1 MKLRDWQVDCV
12 DTALNHY
19 ASGKRHFLCLATPG
33 AGKTVMAAEVAAKLF
48 EQDKIDFVLC
58 FAPSI
63 TVSEGFTYTFTNRFK
78 ARFDGVIG
86 AVGCTY
92 TYQNI
97 VFFKEDF
104 WQLLQQHRILVVFDE
119 IHHCAGSSLE
129 DANAWGEGIIANI
142 QSQAEYTLA
151 LTGTPWRSDKAPIV
165 LSNYVGDDAKIQ
177 CDYSYGLTEAVR
189 DGVCRSPKLVLID
202 NDKMSVTDEEK
213 RLKTFESFKALLKE
227 SMVSYQSVITN
238 HQVMRH
244 ILQRGCD
251 KLTNIRRMNPQAGG
265 LVVASSVDHAR
276 QIIRMLREDHN
287 QSAVLVTYK
296 QVKPS
301 DIITQFRHSS
311 TQWVVSVGMVSEG
324 TDIPRLQVCCHLSR
338 VKTELYFRQVLGR
351 ILRVN
356 DAINQE
362 AWLYTFAEPKLAEFA
377 HRIDQDLPDEAV
389 IINDSI
395 HDDYVESGRA
405 KQSNHKRQS
414 ILSDLHFDWE
424 ESARDVLTNLR
435 ASDNRD
441 NNVPPSISHHSLAIL
456 GKYREQVIASFDAP
470 L

>member
-1 MKLRDWQVDCV
+1 MKLRQWQADSVI
-12 DTALNHY
+12 TALNHY
-19 ASGKRHFLCLATPG
+19 DSGKRHFLCLATPG

-63 TVSEGFTYTFTNRFK
+63 TVAEGITYTFSNRFK

-86 AVGCTY
+86 AVGCAY

-97 VFFKEDF
+97 LFFKEDF
-104 WQLLQQHRILVVFDE
+104 WQLLQHNRVLVVFDE

-129 DANAWGEGIIANI
+129 NANAWGEEIIANV

-151 LTGTPWRSDKAPIV
+151 LTGTPWRSDKAPIA
-165 LSNYVGDDAKIQ
+165 LANYVGDDAKIE
-177 CDYSYGLTEAVR
+177 CDYSYGLKEAVS

-202 NDKMSVTDEEK
+202 NDKMSVTDEVQEC
-213 RLKTFESFKALLKE
+213 KTFGSFKALLKE
-227 SMVSYQSVITN
+227 SMVSYQSVISN
-238 HQVMRH
+238 RQVMLY
-244 ILQRGCD
+244 ILKKGCH
-251 KLTNIRRMNPQAGG
+251 KLKAIRRMNPQAGG
-265 LVVASSVDHAR
+265 LVVASSVEHASR
-276 QIIRMLREDHN
+276 VLRMLREELN
-287 QSAVLVTYK
+287 QSAVLVTHK

-301 DIITQFRHSS
+301 GIIAQFRHSS
-311 TQWVVSVGMVSEG
+311 TQWIVSVGMVSEG

-377 HRIDQDLPDEAV
+377 HRIDQDLPEEAV
-389 IINDSI
+389 IINALM
-395 HDDYVESGRA
+395 DDDTVESETV
-405 KQSNHKRQS
+405 KQSKHQQKS

-424 ESARDVLTNLR
+424 ESASDILTNLSSTNI
-435 ASDNRD
+435 SDD
-441 NNVPPSISHHSLAIL
+441 IFHADTPSRTFEIL
-456 GKYREQVIASFDAP
+456 GKYREQVIASFEAY

>member
-1 MKLRDWQVDCV
+1 MKLRQWQVDSV
-12 DTALNHY
+12 DTTLNHY

-33 AGKTVMAAEVAAKLF
+33 AGKTVMAAEVAAQLF
-48 EQDKIDFVLC
+48 EQNKIDFVLC

-63 TVSEGFTYTFTNRFK
+63 TISEGITHTFSNRFK

-97 VFFKEDF
+97 LFFKEDF
-104 WQLLQQHRILVVFDE
+104 WQLLQQHRVLVVFDE

-129 DANAWGEGIIANI
+129 NANVWGEEIIANV

-165 LSNYVGDDAKIQ
+165 LSNYVGDDAKIE
-177 CDYSYGLTEAVR
+177 CHYSYGLKEAVR

-202 NDKMSVTDEEK
+202 NDKMSVTDDEK
-213 RLKTFESFKALLKE
+213 QYKTFESLKALLNE
-227 SMVSYQSVITN
+227 SMVSYQS
-238 HQVMRH
+238 
-244 ILQRGCD
+244 
-251 KLTNIRRMNPQAGG
+251 
-265 LVVASSVDHAR
+265 
-276 QIIRMLREDHN
+276 
-287 QSAVLVTYK
+287 
-296 QVKPS
+296 
-301 DIITQFRHSS
+301 
-311 TQWVVSVGMVSEG
+311 VSEG

-356 DAINQE
+356 DATNQE
-362 AWLYTFAEPKLAEFA
+362 AWLYTFAEPKLTEFA

-395 HDDYVESGRA
+395 NDSIYDDFIESNRA
-405 KQSNHKRQS
+405 KQSNHKRES
-414 ILSDLHFDWE
+414 ILSDFHFDWE
-424 ESARDVLTNLR
+424 ESASDVLTNLR

-441 NNVPPSISHHSLAIL
+441 DNTTTDMSSYSFEIL
-456 GKYREQVIASFDAP
+456 GKYREQVIASFDAHF
-470 L
+470 

>member
-1 MKLRDWQVDCV
+1 MKLRQWQDDSV

-19 ASGKRHFLCLATPG
+19 ASGNRHFLCLATPG

-63 TVSEGFTYTFTNRFK
+63 TVSEGITYTFSNRFK
-78 ARFDGVIG
+78 ARFDGIIG

-92 TYQNI
+92 TYQNSL
-97 VFFKEDF
+97 FFKDDF
-104 WQLLQQHRILVVFDE
+104 WQLLQKHRVLVVFDE
-119 IHHCAGSSLE
+119 IHHCAGSSIE
-129 DANAWGEGIIANI
+129 NANAWGEEIIANV

-151 LTGTPWRSDKAPIV
+151 LTGTPWRSDKAPIA
-165 LSNYVGDDAKIQ
+165 LSNYVGDDAKIE
-177 CDYSYGLTEAVR
+177 CHYSYGLKEAVR

-202 NDKMSVTDEEK
+202 NDKMSVTDDEK
-213 RLKTFESFKALLKE
+213 QHKTFESLKALLNE

-238 HQVMRH
+238 RQVMRH
-244 ILQRGCD
+244 ILKRGCD
-251 KLTNIRRMNPQAGG
+251 KLNTIRSMNPQAGG
-265 LVVASSVDHAR
+265 LVVASSIEHAS
-276 QIIRMLREDHN
+276 QIIRMLREDLH
-287 QSAVLVTYK
+287 QSAVLVTHK
-296 QVKPS
+296 QIKPS
-301 DIITQFRHSS
+301 GIINHFRHSS
-311 TQWVVSVGMVSEG
+311 TQWIVSVGMVSEG

-362 AWLYTFAEPKLAEFA
+362 AWLYTFAEPKLTEFA

-395 HDDYVESGRA
+395 YDDVVECSRA
-405 KQSNHKRQS
+405 KQSNHKRES

-424 ESARDVLTNLR
+424 ESASDVLTNLK

-441 NNVPPSISHHSLAIL
+441 NKASTSMSSHSFEIL
-456 GKYREQVIASFDAP
+456 GKYREQVIASFDVHI
-470 L
+470 

>member
-1 MKLRDWQVDCV
+1 MKLRHWQIDSV

-33 AGKTVMAAEVAAKLF
+33 AGKTVMAAEVAAQLF
-48 EQDKIDFVLC
+48 EQNKIDFVLC

-63 TVSEGFTYTFTNRFK
+63 TVSEGITYTFSNRFK
-78 ARFDGVIG
+78 TRFDGVIG

-97 VFFKEDF
+97 LSFKDDF
-104 WQLLQQHRILVVFDE
+104 WQLLQKHRVLVVFDE
-119 IHHCAGSSLE
+119 IHHCAGSSIE
-129 DANAWGEGIIANI
+129 NANAWGEEIIANV

-165 LSNYVGDDAKIQ
+165 LSNYVGGDAKIE
-177 CDYSYGLTEAVR
+177 CHYSYGLKEAVR

-213 RLKTFESFKALLKE
+213 QHKTFESLKALLNE

-238 HQVMRH
+238 HQVMRY

-251 KLTNIRRMNPQAGG
+251 KLNNIRRMNPQAGG
-265 LVVASSVDHAR
+265 LVVASSIEHAC
-276 QIIRMLREDHN
+276 QIIRLLREDLN
-287 QSAVLVTYK
+287 QSAVLVTHK

-301 DIITQFRHSS
+301 GIIAQFRHSS
-311 TQWVVSVGMVSEG
+311 TQWIVSVGMVSEG

-356 DAINQE
+356 DASNQE
-362 AWLYTFAEPKLAEFA
+362 AWLYTFAEPKLTEFA

-395 HDDYVESGRA
+395 YDDFVEINRA
-405 KQSNHKRQS
+405 KQGNHKREP

-424 ESARDVLTNLR
+424 ESASDVLTNLR
-435 ASDNRD
+435 ASDSRD
-441 NNVPPSISHHSLAIL
+441 DNTATDMSSYSFEIL
-456 GKYREQVIASFDAP
+456 GKYREQVIASFDVH

>member
-1 MKLRDWQVDCV
+1 MKLRQWQVDSV
-12 DTALNHY
+12 DTTLNHY

-33 AGKTVMAAEVAAKLF
+33 AGKTVMAAEVAAQLF
-48 EQDKIDFVLC
+48 EQNKIDFVLC

-63 TVSEGFTYTFTNRFK
+63 TVSEGITYTFSNRFK
-78 ARFDGVIG
+78 TRFDGVIG

-97 VFFKEDF
+97 LFFKEDF
-104 WQLLQQHRILVVFDE
+104 WQLLQQHRVLVVFDE

-129 DANAWGEGIIANI
+129 NANVWGEEIIANV

-165 LSNYVGDDAKIQ
+165 LSNYVGDDAKIE
-177 CDYSYGLTEAVR
+177 CHYSYGLKEAVR

-202 NDKMSVTDEEK
+202 NDKMSVTDDEK
-213 RLKTFESFKALLKE
+213 QYKTFESLKALLNE
-227 SMVSYQSVITN
+227 SMVSYQS
-238 HQVMRH
+238 
-244 ILQRGCD
+244 
-251 KLTNIRRMNPQAGG
+251 
-265 LVVASSVDHAR
+265 
-276 QIIRMLREDHN
+276 
-287 QSAVLVTYK
+287 
-296 QVKPS
+296 
-301 DIITQFRHSS
+301 
-311 TQWVVSVGMVSEG
+311 VSEG

-356 DAINQE
+356 DATNQE
-362 AWLYTFAEPKLAEFA
+362 AWLYTFAEPKLTEFA

-395 HDDYVESGRA
+395 NDSIYDDFIESNRA
-405 KQSNHKRQS
+405 KQSNHKRES
-414 ILSDLHFDWE
+414 ILSDFHFDWE
-424 ESARDVLTNLR
+424 ESASDVLTNLR

-441 NNVPPSISHHSLAIL
+441 DNTTTDMSSYSFEIL
-456 GKYREQVIASFDAP
+456 GKYREQVIASFDAHF
-470 L
+470 